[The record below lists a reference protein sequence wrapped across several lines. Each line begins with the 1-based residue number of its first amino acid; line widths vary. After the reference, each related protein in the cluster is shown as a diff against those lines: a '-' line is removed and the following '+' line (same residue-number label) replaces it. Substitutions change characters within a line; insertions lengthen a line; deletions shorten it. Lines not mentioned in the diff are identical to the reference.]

1 MQQNRYISIFLLI
14 LSLSLIASF
23 SHAQLGLSFDIPK
36 PKQYE
41 DRQLRSEKS
50 EQKKFTVPRRFIQ
63 NTTTHYNYFFNANIK
78 MNEIIDR
85 AKAVHR
91 DDFTQLLSFYNYDL
105 DETAR
110 DSVQLDS
117 LIYKA
122 TTGIVLHD
130 LRSDWA
136 DNMYLLWGTAHYL
149 QKQFDSAYLTFQFI
163 NYAFAPKE
171 KDGYYQYIGSGM
183 DGNSAVSV
191 STKEKNSL
199 AKKVFTRPP
208 SRNDAF
214 IWQIRTFL
222 AWEQYPEAASMIAT
236 LKSDPIF
243 PGRLQNDLEEV
254 QALYF
259 YKQNQWD
266 SAANHLVK
274 ALNNATNNQEKARWE
289 FLSGQMYEMTGNNDL
304 AENYFE
310 KAIGHT
316 VDPVMAVYAR
326 LYSIKV
332 HKTKGDED
340 YIEKNVQELVKMAKR
355 DRYWEYRDVI
365 YYMAAQMELEK
376 HNIAAAQELLEK
388 AAKYDRGNVEQRNKA
403 YLKLADLAFA
413 NRDYRQAYN
422 FYDSVRLDDP
432 ALKDVDS
439 INAKKEMLGRMATQI
454 EIMKRQDS
462 LQRIAGLPEEERKQF
477 VTKLLKE
484 LRRQAGLKESANEPL
499 TSGFGITPLDIF
511 SMTQSSKGEWYF
523 YNTALRAKGA
533 VDFKARW
540 GNRPNVDNWRRMQ
553 GVMSQKNVN
562 RADLTNN
569 LSTNNP
575 SQNGTQQAQELT
587 FENLYNNLPLTPGQ
601 LKLSNDSIQNAMF
614 ELGKILAE
622 GIEDCDG
629 VITIYEQLRNKFPD
643 FGKMDEVLFHLY
655 YCYDKNG
662 DHSKAAL
669 LKSELTTKYPRSN
682 LSTIVM
688 TGKDPRAE
696 QQTEATKTYENIYD
710 LFIEGR
716 FDDAIAQ
723 KKIADSTFGEN
734 YWSPQLLYIES
745 VYYIKQQNDSTAIS
759 ELQKLQNQYP
769 GTPLA
774 ERATTMIDVLGRR
787 KQIEEEL
794 ANLKIEE
801 PQPEVRK
808 QVIIVDTVATRS
820 QAIKADTAAVKKPVT
835 NLPVKNDS
843 VVTKKTAQPILAFS
857 FNANTPHYVMIILNK
872 VDIVFG
878 NETKNAFA
886 RYNSEKYYNKRFDLA
901 TIPLDADNKLV
912 LIKPFDDAQQAIDY
926 INQVKPKAA
935 SEIVPWL
942 KADKY
947 TFSIITEQNLEVLK
961 SNPDLTAYKLFL
973 DQNLPGKF

>member
-1 MQQNRYISIFLLI
+1 
-14 LSLSLIASF
+14 
-23 SHAQLGLSFDIPK
+23 
-36 PKQYE
+36 
-41 DRQLRSEKS
+41 
-50 EQKKFTVPRRFIQ
+50 
-63 NTTTHYNYFFNANIK
+63 

-105 DETAR
+105 NETVK

-136 DNMYLLWGTAHYL
+136 DNMYLLWGAAHYL

-191 STKEKNSL
+191 STKEKNSIT
-199 AKKVFTRPP
+199 KKIFTRPP

-222 AWEQYPEAASMIAT
+222 AWEQYPEAASMIVT
-236 LKSDPIF
+236 LKNDPIF

-259 YKQNQWD
+259 YKQSQWD
-266 SAANHLVK
+266 SAAMHLTK
-274 ALNNATNNQEKARWE
+274 ALSNATNNQEKARWE
-289 FLSGQMYEMTGNNDL
+289 FLAAQMYEMSGNNDL
-304 AENYFE
+304 AENYYE

-316 VDPVMAVYAR
+316 VDPIMAVYAR

-332 HKTKGDED
+332 HKSDGGD
-340 YIEKNVQELVKMAKR
+340 YIEKNVQELEKMARHDRFR
-355 DRYWEYRDVI
+355 DYRDVI
-365 YYMAAQMELEK
+365 YYMAAQMELQR
-376 HNIAAAQELLEK
+376 NDVARAQQLLEK
-388 AAKYDRGNVEQRNKA
+388 ATRYDHGNVAQRNKA
-403 YLKLADLAFA
+403 YLKLAELAFA
-413 NRDYRQAYN
+413 HKDYRQAYN
-422 FYDSVRLDDP
+422 FYDSLRLDDP
-432 ALKDVDS
+432 TLTDIDA
-439 INAKKEMLGRMATQI
+439 INAKKDMLGKMARQV

-477 VTKLLKE
+477 VTKILKD
-484 LRRQAGLKESANEPL
+484 LRKQAGLRETSNEPL
-499 TSGFGITPLDIF
+499 TSGFGPTQLDIF

-523 YNTALRAKGA
+523 YNTALRAKG
-533 VDFKARW
+533 VQDFKARW

-553 GVMSQKNVN
+553 GVMNQKNVN
-562 RADLTNN
+562 RAGIVTDNPNN
-569 LSTNNP
+569 GNA
-575 SQNGTQQAQELT
+575 SQNGAQQPQELT
-587 FENLYNNLPLTPGQ
+587 YENLYNNLPITPEQ
-601 LKLSNDSIQNAMF
+601 LKRSNDSIQNAMF

-643 FGKMDEVLFHLY
+643 FGRMDEVLFHLY

-662 DHSKAAL
+662 DRAKAAE
-669 LKSELTTKYPRSN
+669 LKSQLHTKYPGSN
-682 LSTIVM
+682 LTTIVM
-688 TGKDPRAE
+688 TGKDPHAE
-696 QQTEATKTYENIYD
+696 QKTDATKTYENIYD
-710 LFIEGR
+710 QFIEGK
-716 FDDAIAQ
+716 FDDAVAQ
-723 KKIADSTFGEN
+723 KKIADSIYGEN

-759 ELQKLQNQYP
+759 ELKKLQTKYP
-769 GTPLA
+769 NTALA
-774 ERATTMIDVLGRR
+774 ERAATMINVLGRR

-794 ANLKIEE
+794 TNLKIEE
-801 PQPEVRK
+801 PKPEVKR
-808 QVIIVDTVATRS
+808 QVMVDTVVSRP
-820 QAIKADTAAVKKPVT
+820 QVIKSDTAAVKKPVT
-835 NLPVKNDS
+835 NLPKTDS
-843 VVTKKTAQPILAFS
+843 VVTKKTVKPILAFS
-857 FNANTPHYVMIILNK
+857 FNAAAPHYVMIILNK
-872 VDIVFG
+872 VDVVFG
-878 NETKNAFA
+878 NEAKNAFA
-886 RYNSEKYYNKRFDLA
+886 RYNSEKFYNKTFELS

-912 LIKPFDDAQQAIDY
+912 LIKPFENAQAAIDY
-926 INQVKPKAA
+926 INLAKPKAA

-942 KADKY
+942 KTDKY
-947 TFSIITEQNLEVLK
+947 TFSIITDQNLEILK